1 MEKLSN
7 TETELKKSVAYKKK
21 RIFVS
26 VVVVVVVVFFCFFF
40 LLSWNSE
47 KDRGHSLRLFC

>member
-21 RIFVS
+21 YVYGLWYKGLYIACKELPDHWVAFP
-26 VVVVVVVVFFCFFF
+26 
-40 LLSWNSE
+40 
-47 KDRGHSLRLFC
+47 

>member
-7 TETELKKSVAYKKK
+7 TETELKKSVAYKKNVYSSLLLLLLLL
-21 RIFVS
+21 FVL
-26 VVVVVVVVFFCFFF
+26 FF